1 MLLPRQCLRAFLT
14 SARTHLTSAT
24 TTASSRTPL
33 HFVIGN
39 ESADLDSITSALT
52 YAYLHSHTPPHHL
65 HIPLLNIPRADIAIR
80 PELLTILPRAGL
92 DPSHLLTLDDLP
104 PLDVLPAEHTQWT
117 LVDHNALTG
126 PLSTYASRVV
136 GCVDHHA
143 EEHAVPKETG
153 EEPRVVE
160 TAGSCTSLVVNY
172 LRPTWDK
179 LAVSDAKTP
188 GSASSSD
195 VADTQDDAQ
204 LASLA
209 LASILIDTSALRD
222 AGKTTPSD
230 EEAVAYLE
238 SKVSAHDSSYDRAAY
253 LSEIQTAKNDLD
265 RLSTSEVLRKDYKQ
279 WTAGGVQLGVS
290 SVVKELGW
298 LLAKAGKER
307 EGEREDEDHEAFANT
322 IRSFAIE
329 RDLGIYAIM
338 TTSHSSSGD
347 FQRELLLWARDTRAR
362 EMLDRFREMAEK
374 QLELER
380 WEQVRGLA
388 TPDATGN
395 GGGGGGDAEEGERD
409 TEIEVWW
416 QKRVDASRK
425 QVAPLLRKAMDG

>member
-1 MLLPRQCLRAFLT
+1 M
-14 SARTHLTSAT
+14 
-24 TTASSRTPL
+24 
-33 HFVIGN
+33 
-39 ESADLDSITSALT
+39 
-52 YAYLHSHTPPHHL
+52 
-65 HIPLLNIPRADIAIR
+65 
-80 PELLTILPRAGL
+80 
-92 DPSHLLTLDDLP
+92 
-104 PLDVLPAEHTQWT
+104 
-117 LVDHNALTG
+117 
-126 PLSTYASRVV
+126 
-136 GCVDHHA
+136 DHHA